1 MTANSPVAN
10 FITAELQS
18 LVTNAARSTDLPERA
33 CMRGIS
39 EIIRSEHRED
49 KTAAYLFVTRIS
61 RARQTGRRYLLFNNE
76 QSIMCLKCYVL
87 SYNPNDAKN
96 LYCASCK
103 VFMRDVVD
111 PDDGRAA

>member
-1 MTANSPVAN
+1 VSEESPVQN

-18 LVTNAARSTDLPERA
+18 VITNAARSTGLPEKA

-39 EIIRSEHRED
+39 EIMRSEHRQER
-49 KTAAYLFVTRIS
+49 TAAYLLVTRIS
-61 RARQTGRRYLLFNNE
+61 RARQANHRYLHFNNE
-76 QSIMCLKCYVL
+76 QAVMCLKCYVL
-87 SYNPNDAKN
+87 SYNPNDATN

-103 VFMRDVVD
+103 VFLRDVVG